1 MDEIKIQLSDDA
13 VQWFGQNYRYTV
25 WDADDFARD
34 HDWSGFDFVPGSDG
48 VPLVVP
54 GEYVFGHL
62 CSHLLEA
69 SNAEAAAAIMEE
81 AAPGKV
87 SEFHGVLAYDYA
99 DGAAREAAE
108 RIGAFLA
115 GYPVLNDE
123 DFDQRE
129 RDAAVAALIDCYDVP
144 DEIAG
149 DVAAALSDDGQA
161 LCTDCGSWDLDRI
174 REHLGY
180 RECAECDGWIK
191 TSHDQP
197 LHYECA
203 EFYEETDCECVSL
216 LVDTHRHNGV
226 VTTWADVRET
236 LRGCEHCY
244 SQVLPYGK
252 TA

>member
-1 MDEIKIQLSDDA
+1 MDEIKVQLSDDA
-13 VQWFGQNYRYTV
+13 VRWFGQNYRYTE

-34 HDWSGFDFVPGSDG
+34 HDWSGFDFVAGSDG
-48 VPLVVP
+48 EPLVVP
-54 GEYVFGHL
+54 GEYVSGHL

-69 SNAEAAAAIMEE
+69 SNAEAAARIMEE
-81 AAPGKV
+81 AAPGKA

-99 DGAAREAAE
+99 DEAAREAAE

-129 RDAAVAALIDCYDVP
+129 RDAAISALTDCYDVP
-144 DEIAG
+144 EEIAG
-149 DVAAALSDDGQA
+149 DVAAALSEDGQS
-161 LCTDCGSWDLDRI
+161 LCTDCSSWDLETI
-174 REHLGY
+174 RENLGY

-191 TSHDQP
+191 TSHDEP

-203 EFYEETDCECVSL
+203 EVYEEPECECISL

-244 SQVLPYGK
+244 PQVLPYGK